1 MASKK
6 VLSSITNSTT
16 IASFSSSD
24 MTRTGGQT
32 ESKLEETILNAN
44 KPMLIEEEL
53 PVIEFNGV
61 KGYWINKDEVENW
74 RGKLPINQYKINEDR
89 HPKIIKKK
97 LKEKIDQNQFIGINY
112 LRPPT
117 PPRPGDII
125 IREEPPTQ
133 APPLSPI
140 VKREVYYI
148 YKDCKR
154 KEDKTKPPK
163 QKSKKHAAKNKPD
176 SPLTPFFG
184 VQPPASSQQPA
195 NSIQP
200 YVPPPPTTYQL
211 SQPVYQQ
218 PQQTYQY
225 QQEQVYTNQYQQNS
239 PTYANYDYNYP
250 NYYYSNGT
258 AYSDPYQYQYQY
270 PYNYYYY

>member
-1 MASKK
+1 MTSKK
-6 VLSSITNSTT
+6 VLTSITNSTT

-24 MTRTGGQT
+24 MTRTGAQT

-154 KEDKTKPPK
+154 KEDKSKPPK
-163 QKSKKHAAKNKPD
+163 QKSKKHAVKNKPD
-176 SPLTPFFG
+176 SPLTPFVG
-184 VQPPASSQQPA
+184 VKAAA

-200 YVPPPPTTYQL
+200 YVAQTTTYQL
-211 SQPVYQQ
+211 SQPQVYQQ
-218 PQQTYQY
+218 PQQQTYQY
-225 QQEQVYTNQYQQNS
+225 QQEQVPSYTNQYQQNN
-239 PTYANYDYNYP
+239 PAYANYNYYP
-250 NYYYSNGT
+250 NYYYGNAA

>member
-1 MASKK
+1 MTSKK

-24 MTRTGGQT
+24 MTRTGAQT

-154 KEDKTKPPK
+154 KEDKSKPPK
-163 QKSKKHAAKNKPD
+163 QKSKKHAVKNKPD
-176 SPLTPFFG
+176 SPLTPFVG
-184 VQPPASSQQPA
+184 VQAAA

-200 YVPPPPTTYQL
+200 YVAQTTTYQL
-211 SQPVYQQ
+211 SQPQVYQQ
-218 PQQTYQY
+218 PQQQTYQY
-225 QQEQVYTNQYQQNS
+225 QQEQVPSYTNQYQQNN
-239 PTYANYDYNYP
+239 PAYANYNYYP
-250 NYYYSNGT
+250 NYYYGNAA